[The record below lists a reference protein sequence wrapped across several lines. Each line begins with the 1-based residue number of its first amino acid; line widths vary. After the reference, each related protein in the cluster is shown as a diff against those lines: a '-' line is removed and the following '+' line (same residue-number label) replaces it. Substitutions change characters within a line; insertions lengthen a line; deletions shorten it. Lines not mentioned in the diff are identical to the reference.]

1 MLGHARQLKRTCN
14 TCHKHKSHHPVSVA
28 VAVVFAA
35 VEHEVDDVGDFL
47 RYNNWHKC
55 QERIL
60 PIALSQLCH
69 EYAAVEA
76 VAMASAPDDVC
87 NVRGMGGG
95 VVDGRQCES
104 NVLDKDNDDV
114 AWAHTMKLINEI
126 Q

>member
-1 MLGHARQLKRTCN
+1 MLGHARQLKPTCN
-14 TCHKHKSHHPVSVA
+14 TCHKQSKPSHQSHHPVSVA
-28 VAVVFAA
+28 ER
-35 VEHEVDDVGDFL
+35 EHDVDFDIDSDCDFL

-69 EYAAVEA
+69 EYAAVA
-76 VAMASAPDDVC
+76 LAAATTTAAPDDVC
-87 NVRGMGGG
+87 DVRGQSVEGSQSNVR
-95 VVDGRQCES
+95 
-104 NVLDKDNDDV
+104 DKDNDDV

>member
-1 MLGHARQLKRTCN
+1 MQHMPQAVEAIALVAPPGISR
-14 TCHKHKSHHPVSVA
+14 CHWLLSNER
-28 VAVVFAA
+28 
-35 VEHEVDDVGDFL
+35 EHEVDFDIDSDCDFL

-69 EYAAVEA
+69 EYAAVA
-76 VAMASAPDDVC
+76 AAAAATAAAPDDVC
-87 NVRGMGGG
+87 DVRGQSMGGSP
-95 VVDGRQCES
+95 S
-104 NVLDKDNDDV
+104 NVGDKDNDDV